1 VPDWVGRYARLI
13 GHICDGDPSR
23 GSTGVFESGYS
34 PYAPLPDTPTYIP
47 TIAFVDGT
55 LERAQPAIDAVIER
69 ANRR

>member
-1 VPDWVGRYARLI
+1 
-13 GHICDGDPSR
+13 
-23 GSTGVFESGYS
+23 VFESGYS